1 MNTNLLD
8 VAGPGLVVVFGL
20 GALVVVLPAIILV
33 EAIVLRLL
41 KWGTLWKALL
51 DAFLMNLASS
61 VAGACVFSLGFLAL
75 TSAALWTSLLVSG
88 VLSVLIEGGVLT
100 LLKRHPA
107 RQTWTAAL
115 AANLVSYAGLAVLLA
130 LTQQ

>member
-20 GALVVVLPAIILV
+20 GALIVVLPAIILV

-41 KWGTLWKALL
+41 RWGTLWKSLL

-61 VAGACVFSLGFLAL
+61 VVGACVFSLGFLAL
-75 TSAALWTSLLVSG
+75 TAEALWTSLLVSG
-88 VLSVLIEGGVLT
+88 VLSVLIEGGVLM

-115 AANLVSYAGLAVLLA
+115 VTNVVTYAGLAILLV